1 MAELFTL
8 DNGVAF
14 LALASLEIVLGI
26 DNVVFISILA
36 ERLPESQQARARQIG
51 LLLAMVMRIL
61 LLFVIGWVMRLEAE
75 LFAVFGEAISGKDLV
90 LILGGL
96 FLIYKATKE
105 IHEKLETDEEET
117 LHGKAAATMT
127 GVLIQ
132 VMLLDVVFSL
142 DSVITAVGMVDAV
155 PVMVVAIIVAV
166 VVMMVFAGPISRFI
180 KRHPTTKMLALA
192 FLLLIGFT
200 LLLEGVGTH
209 VNKAYIYV
217 AMAFALA
224 VEVLNLLAG
233 KARAKRKT
241 KVQIEMPGK

>member
-1 MAELFTL
+1 MAELLTL

-14 LALASLEIVLGI
+14 LALAALEIVLGI

-36 ERLPESQQARARQIG
+36 ERLPEQMQAKARRIG

-61 LLFVIGWVMRLEAE
+61 LLFVIGWVMRLESE
-75 LFAVFGEAISGKDLV
+75 LFSVLGEAISGKDLV
-90 LILGGL
+90 LIFGGL

-105 IHEKLETDEEET
+105 IHEKLETDVEET

-132 VMLLDVVFSL
+132 VMLLDIVFSL
-142 DSVITAVGMVDAV
+142 DSVITAVGMVDSV

-166 VVMMVFAGPISRFI
+166 LVMMAFAGPISRFI

-200 LLLEGVGTH
+200 LVLEGVGTH

-233 KARAKRKT
+233 KARARRAT
-241 KVQIEMPGK
+241 RVQAGTGQ